1 MAKGKL
7 VKMIGQGVVKALSP
21 AVGKRGGVKL
31 PSQAGLSDAAK
42 AAKQAAKAAKAAKAR
57 RAAAAAAKP
66 KSTPKS
72 KPKKTPKTKPKKTPK
87 AKPKT
92 YAQGVAEGRATQ
104 RAKSKAVTRRV
115 LSRSG
120 PKSIAAAAGKKAKS
134 LASGRVASSVYGAGA
149 VKAMD
154 RMSGGSAPK
163 ESKKETPQERRK
175 RLFNASY

>member
-7 VKMIGQGVVKALSP
+7 VKMIGKKAVKAVSS
-21 AVGKRGGVKL
+21 AVGKRGGTAL
-31 PSQAGLSDAAK
+31 PSQVGLSDAAK

-57 RAAAAAAKP
+57 RVVARSAAKP
-66 KSTPKS
+66 KST
-72 KPKKTPKTKPKKTPK
+72 PKKTPKTKPKKTPK

-92 YAQGVAEGRATQ
+92 YEQGVAEGRASQ
-104 RAKSKAVTRRV
+104 RVKSKAVTKRI
-115 LSRSG
+115 LGRSK
-120 PKSIAAAAGKKAKS
+120 PKAIASAVGKKAKS

>member
-7 VKMIGQGVVKALSP
+7 VKVLGKRAVKAVSS

-31 PSQAGLSDAAK
+31 PDQVGLSESARAAK
-42 AAKQAAKAAKAAKAR
+42 SSARAAKAAKAR
-57 RAAAAAAKP
+57 RAKAAKI
-66 KSTPKS
+66 KS
-72 KPKKTPKTKPKKTPK
+72 KPKSPKKTTPKKTTPKKTPK

-92 YAQGVAEGRATQ
+92 YEQGVAEGRASQ
-104 RAKSKAVTRRV
+104 RVKSKAVTKRI
-115 LSRSG
+115 LSRSK
-120 PKSIAAAAGKKAKS
+120 PKAIASAVGKKAKS

>member
-7 VKMIGQGVVKALSP
+7 VKMIGKRVVKALSP

-57 RAAAAAAKP
+57 RAAAAAKP

-92 YAQGVAEGRATQ
+92 YAQGVAEGRTTQ